1 MSNGIQKVFSE
12 VTGTY
17 ELVNHV
23 LTLGLDMVLRR
34 RTARMAA
41 SLCSGDGAR
50 LLDVCTGTG
59 ETAVYLRRWA
69 GKAVVV
75 AADFT
80 SQMLRTGM
88 SKKDSRG
95 ILFVLA
101 DARTLP
107 FPDSAFDV
115 ITISFATRN
124 LNLSRENLVE
134 CFREFHRLL
143 KPGGRFINL
152 ETSQPQSRVVRK
164 GFHSYVWLFV
174 RPVGAMISGSKAGY
188 TYLSNTIPRF
198 YGPEELADILLQAG
212 FSAVTYSQMM
222 LGIAA
227 IHQSTK

>member
-69 GKAVVV
+69 GEAVVV

-134 CFREFHRLL
+134 CFREFHRVL